1 MFPFCLNKKNS
12 IPFLLLWF
20 CVFSPGVATVT
31 GLYWEDAGARPR
43 PASDGVRAAA
53 APVPA
58 ASGAPQLPRAPHE
71 ELQAQSVL
79 REHPQKNN
87 THTQNSRT
95 RLWDNSEQR
104 LTCCSHG
111 GTSVKNKTHTQNSR
125 NLLWDNS
132 EQRLTCCSH
141 GGTSV
146 KNKTHTQN
154 SRNLLWDNQTTQSKK
169 KLTETL
175 ANGYSS
181 KSTQR
186 ELSNEYQHDRVWMFL
201 HGGTSVQKIIHVY
214 FITHARPDSMHF
226 AWLFYMI

>member
-43 PASDGVRAAA
+43 PASDGVWAAA

-58 ASGAPQLPRAPHE
+58 ASRAPQLPRAPHE

-79 REHPQKNN
+79 REHPRKTIHIHRIAEIYSETTRQLRVKKN
-87 THTQNSRT
+87 
-95 RLWDNSEQR
+95 W
-104 LTCCSHG
+104 
-111 GTSVKNKTHTQNSR
+111 
-125 NLLWDNS
+125 
-132 EQRLTCCSH
+132 
-141 GGTSV
+141 
-146 KNKTHTQN
+146 
-154 SRNLLWDNQTTQSKK
+154 

-175 ANGYSS
+175 GNGYSS
-181 KSTQR
+181 ESAQR